1 MVLSRGPD
9 ATLCRLPW
17 PYPGR
22 MSRVPAT
29 EPLRAGRRLLLDTSS
44 LAYRAFHALPT
55 SITDGNGQPVNAVR
69 GYLDMTARLAADRQ
83 PSTVCHVFDDV
94 ERPAER
100 LAAFPAYKAE
110 RAPQP
115 EGLGPQLELLQQ
127 VLAALGHVR
136 AVAPGW
142 EADDAIAALCAPSEQ
157 DVGCDVVTG
166 DRDLIQL
173 VRDERHGQPG
183 VRLLFTRK
191 GVSDLLVLDE
201 AAVIDHYGV
210 PASRYAD
217 YATLR
222 GDPSDGLPGVPGVGE
237 KTARRLV
244 EAYPDLA
251 TLVEDAESQSPALAA
266 RLRDARS
273 YLSAMRAVVPA
284 RGDVAV
290 TVHHDARDDARLDHL
305 AERHSLES
313 PIRRLR
319 QALAAS

>member
-1 MVLSRGPD
+1 M
-9 ATLCRLPW
+9 A
-17 PYPGR
+17 
-22 MSRVPAT
+22 RVSAT
-29 EPLRAGRRLLLDTSS
+29 ETPPEGRRLLLDTSS

-55 SITDGNGQPVNAVR
+55 TITDGSGQPVNAVR
-69 GYLDMTARLAADRQ
+69 GYLDMIARLAADRQ
-83 PSTVCHVFDDV
+83 PATVCHVFDDE
-94 ERPAER
+94 ERPEER
-100 LAAFPAYKAE
+100 VRAFPGYKAE

-115 EGLGPQLELLQQ
+115 ESLGPQLELLRR
-127 VLAALGHVR
+127 VLSAFGHAR

-142 EADDAIAALCAPSEQ
+142 EADDAIAALCASPEE

-173 VRDERHGQPG
+173 VRDERDGQPG

-210 PASRYAD
+210 PANRYAD

-237 KTARRLV
+237 KTARRLIG
-244 EAYPDLA
+244 AYPDLA
-251 TLVEDAESQSPALAA
+251 ALLEDAESQPPALAA

-273 YLSAMRAVVPA
+273 YLAAMRAVVPA
-284 RGDVAV
+284 RADVAV
-290 TVHHDARDDARLDHL
+290 TVHDGARDDARLDHL

-313 PIRRLR
+313 PLRRLR
-319 QALAAS
+319 DALAAS